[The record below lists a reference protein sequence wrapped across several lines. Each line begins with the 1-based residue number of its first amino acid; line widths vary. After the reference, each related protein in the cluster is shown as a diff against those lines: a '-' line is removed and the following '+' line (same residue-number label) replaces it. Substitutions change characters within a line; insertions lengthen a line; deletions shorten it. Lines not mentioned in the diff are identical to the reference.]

1 MLGDFSI
8 DIMNYDDGYKTE
20 HVGDAN
26 CFSLGV
32 KVSAYGKTAFLAGD
46 IGTYDGDEERLAVQL
61 GHVDLLKMGHH
72 GLGTSNSPSYL
83 FSLSPCYAMWTSD
96 YGTLPNDRFAALDQ
110 IGTRI
115 WNSQSSSEKGF
126 ERLCFHFQTK
136 VSGLMDRRMW
146 LLNRAANL
154 PRK

>member
-61 GHVDLLKMGHH
+61 GHVDLLKDGPSWPGHVATV
-72 GLGTSNSPSYL
+72 LRT
-83 FSLSPCYAMWTSD
+83 FSVFPPVMQCGPLITA
-96 YGTLPNDRFAALDQ
+96 R
-110 IGTRI
+110 
-115 WNSQSSSEKGF
+115 
-126 ERLCFHFQTK
+126 FQTI
-136 VSGLMDRRMW
+136 S
-146 LLNRAANL
+146 L
-154 PRK
+154 PRLIR